1 MTRKR
6 RTIFAPLLSQ
16 GGRWGLE
23 FWLPLPLIAL
33 GIWGGAGWLDGRV
46 LSQPRTIPDDTIP
59 IRQGETYLTMTLTVT
74 SIDAEIDEQ
83 SGSTSVVVQTVG
95 SSLQALEFE
104 YPFVDFAEVERA
116 IATDLDLPVTTIQT
130 LVRYRLD

>member
-33 GIWGGAGWLDGRV
+33 GIWGGAGWLDLHV
-46 LSQPRTIPDDTIP
+46 LSQPRAIPKRITP
-59 IRQGETYLTMTLTVT
+59 IRQGETRLTFTLTVT
-74 SIDAEIDEQ
+74 SIDAEIDQ
-83 SGSTSVVVQTVG
+83 QAGSTSVVVQTVG

-104 YPFVDFAEVERA
+104 YPLVDFIEVERA
-116 IATDLDLPVTTIQT
+116 IATDLDLPIPTIQT
-130 LVRYRLD
+130 LIRYRLD